1 MGKQGVFYSA
11 STGVFYPA
19 ETGVVPPSDAVEISE
34 ELHAELLANQAQ
46 GKPIVPASNGYPI
59 SSADSGLSADD
70 LIKQHIVEL
79 EAQQTPRR
87 IREAVLGVDG
97 GWLAGIEA
105 QIEALRSQL
114 GGS

>member
-1 MGKQGVFYSA
+1 MDSGI
-11 STGVFYPA
+11 FYPTA
-19 ETGVVPPSDAVEISE
+19 TGGFYFTETGGTPPSGAVKIGQD
-34 ELHAELLANQAQ
+34 LYNELLANQAQ
-46 GKPIVPASNGYPI
+46 GKAIVPASNGYPI
-59 SSADSGLSADD
+59 SSADSDLTADD
-70 LIKQHIVEL
+70 LIKQQILEL
-79 EAQQTPRR
+79 ESQQTPRR

>member
-1 MGKQGVFYSA
+1 MDSGIFYSA
-11 STGVFYPA
+11 ATGGFYFS
-19 ETGVVPPSDAVEISE
+19 EMGVTIPVDSVEISE
-34 ELHAELLANQAQ
+34 ELHNELLTNQAQ
-46 GKPIVPASNGYPI
+46 GKQIVPASNGYPI
-59 SSADSGLSADD
+59 SSADSSLTADD
-70 LIKQHIVEL
+70 LIKQQILEL
-79 EAQQTPRR
+79 ESQQTPRR